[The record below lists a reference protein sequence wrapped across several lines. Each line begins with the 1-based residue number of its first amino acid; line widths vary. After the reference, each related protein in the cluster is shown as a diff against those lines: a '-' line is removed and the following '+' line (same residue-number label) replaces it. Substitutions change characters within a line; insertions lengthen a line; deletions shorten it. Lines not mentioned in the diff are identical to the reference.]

1 MLCSKR
7 FIIRQ
12 TRKVEKRMTKVNDAV
27 QETIDRLVAD
37 GKEVG
42 IQVSAW
48 LGDEQIVDCW
58 SGLADAATGRAVDAD
73 TLFNVYSV
81 TKAVSATAMH
91 MQVERGLV
99 DYDAPIATYWPE
111 FAVAGKGDVTVRHV
125 LSHTSGVLRMPP
137 DVTPELMTNWDWM
150 CRRIAEMEGV
160 YPAGSRSSYQSMTFG
175 WLIGEVV
182 RRTDPKRR
190 PFGQFVKEEI
200 ADPIGATDLWIGIPD
215 DAEPRVA
222 KLDAAAVYVAPDNNM
237 MREAQPLIVDLM
249 PDPFERPYVRRA
261 CIPAVGG
268 IFNARSNARFWAMLA
283 NGGQFNGV
291 RLLSEERVA
300 TFAAPRPHFDDADP
314 VFFGMV
320 VPIAWSGYW
329 LGGAENPPVSAPR
342 NMKALCHPGMGG
354 NIGWADPDTKLAV
367 GMCHNRMFDTIDI
380 SQDSRTII
388 GDVIRAHI

>member
-1 MLCSKR
+1 
-7 FIIRQ
+7 
-12 TRKVEKRMTKVNDAV
+12 MTKVNDAV
-27 QETIDRLVAD
+27 QETIDQLVAD
-37 GKEVG
+37 GKEIG

-48 LGDEQIVDCW
+48 LGEEQIVDCW
-58 SGLADAATGRAVDAD
+58 SGLADATTGQAVDAD

-99 DYDAPIATYWPE
+99 EYDAPVATYWPE
-111 FAVAGKGDVTVRHV
+111 FAAAGKGDVTVRHV

-150 CRRIAEMEGV
+150 CRRIAQMEGV

-182 RRTDPKRR
+182 RRTDPKHR

-200 ADPIGATDLWIGIPD
+200 ADPIGATDLWLGIPD

-283 NGGQFNGV
+283 NGGQFNGA

-329 LGGAENPPVSAPR
+329 LGGAKNPPVSAPR
-342 NMKALCHPGMGG
+342 SMKALCHPGMGG

-367 GMCHNRMFDTIDI
+367 GMCHNRMFDTVDI

>member
-1 MLCSKR
+1 
-7 FIIRQ
+7 
-12 TRKVEKRMTKVNDAV
+12 MTKVNDAV
-27 QETIDRLVAD
+27 QETIDQLVAD
-37 GKEVG
+37 GKEIG

-48 LGDEQIVDCW
+48 LGEEQIVDCW
-58 SGLADAATGRAVDAD
+58 SGLADATTGQAVDAD

-91 MQVERGLV
+91 MQVERGLIE
-99 DYDAPIATYWPE
+99 YDAPVATYWPE
-111 FAVAGKGDVTVRHV
+111 FAAAGKGDVTVRHI

-182 RRTDPKRR
+182 RRTDPKHR

-200 ADPIGATDLWIGIPD
+200 ADPIGATDLWLGIPD

-283 NGGQFNGV
+283 NGGQFNGA

-329 LGGAENPPVSAPR
+329 LGGAKNPPVSAPR
-342 NMKALCHPGMGG
+342 SMKALCHPGMGG

-367 GMCHNRMFDTIDI
+367 GMCHNRMFDTVDI